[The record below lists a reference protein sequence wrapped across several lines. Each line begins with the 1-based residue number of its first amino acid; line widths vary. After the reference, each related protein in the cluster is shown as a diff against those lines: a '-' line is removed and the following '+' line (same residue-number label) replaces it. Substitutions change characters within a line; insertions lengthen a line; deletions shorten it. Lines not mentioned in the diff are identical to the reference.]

1 MRNERAIPRT
11 APSLFP
17 GEKWMDS
24 FAKRWERSDDRPFSV
39 KVKEAVRPPGP
50 LKPRLD
56 EAIKRIELQ
65 IQRLDLASNRFQ
77 ERDKTIFNRIV
88 DAYTKHDTAR
98 ANVFASELVEIRKME
113 KMIIHARLAL
123 EQIAL
128 RLKTV
133 TELGDVAVTLL
144 PVVSVIR
151 NIKAGMASISPQ
163 AEKELGEISNLL
175 SGIVLDAGSIT
186 GMTINFET
194 VNEDAQK
201 ILEEAAAIAEQK
213 MRETFP
219 ELPGKVPTTGGELP
233 RI

>member
-1 MRNERAIPRT
+1 M
-11 APSLFP
+11 
-17 GEKWMDS
+17 MDA
-24 FAKRWERSDDRPFSV
+24 FAKRWEKPDERPFSQ

-65 IQRLDLASNRFQ
+65 IQRLDQASLRFQ

-88 DAYTKHDTAR
+88 DAYTKHDSAR

-113 KMIIHARLAL
+113 KMIMHARLAL
-123 EQIAL
+123 EQISL

-144 PVVSVIR
+144 PIVGVIR
-151 NIKAGMASISPQ
+151 NIKTGMASISPQ
-163 AEKELGEISNLL
+163 AEKELGEIGNLL

-213 MRETFP
+213 MKETFP
-219 ELPGKVPTTGGELP
+219 ELPGKVPTSGGEIP